1 MKRHIA
7 FMAFFVSVACLAAPT
22 ANEDFVLAEDAQTF
36 TNAVNAAKEYADG
49 KIAEVVSNKADAVRV
64 VSGGGVAPGEI
75 ISCEWHDGNV
85 LLKWYENEG
94 IWHSLSARPRLGGQK
109 SLAYNSGQWR
119 YMSGAVSDEY
129 AFTNAVPVYGFPPTL
144 TLFQLNDVDASI
156 TLTRTN
162 EVYSTASNVY
172 PVVYMDDLSRAAD
185 DATNYTD
192 WVVQNLDIPDP
203 DLTEYAKKTEVQG
216 VAVQAATNAVAPV
229 VAIVDSWEGYWSG
242 SNVVFEV
249 TNYYGNTT
257 GAKPRLRIREYR
269 DEQWRTV
276 WDEENKFA
284 AAESNIVNRVA
295 ETNAALRVSLKEEF
309 APLAW
314 GTVTDKGSP
323 NPVTNTTFMTSP
335 ETYFAGGTEY
345 QRVAVGSGTICVL
358 VDKGALARTAGQPG
372 TFRFQDDGGTNYF
385 GFVKTDSYTIGCRTD
400 GITVADGLVT
410 LRYDVIMGGTDVPVV
425 YWREN
430 LREGSWVQ
438 LNNVDGTAADGA
450 PYTVTWYTSGG
461 SYYAAINCTGN
472 ASGFF
477 RAETAVMGD
486 VVWETNMRAR
496 LGGGMECTNT
506 ATHVNGVIRPSYN
519 GSSVTWTWSLR

>member
-7 FMAFFVSVACLAAPT
+7 FMAFFVSFACLAAPT

-94 IWHSLSARPRLGGQK
+94 VWHSFTAKPRLGGVRY
-109 SLAYNSGQWR
+109 LYYDNGWWR
-119 YMSGAVSDEY
+119 YLPGSISEEY
-129 AFTNAVPVYGFPPTL
+129 CYTNAVPVYGFPTTL
-144 TLFQLNDVDASI
+144 TLYQVTGDTV

-162 EVYSTASNVY
+162 EVYSTVSNVY

-203 DLTEYAKKTEVQG
+203 DLSAYAKKTEVQG
-216 VAVQAATNAVAPV
+216 VALQTAANAVAPV

-284 AAESNIVNRVA
+284 AAESNIVKAVVA
-295 ETNAALRVSLKEEF
+295 TNSVLY

-358 VDKGALARTAGQPG
+358 VDRGALVRTAGQPG
-372 TFRFQDDGGTNYF
+372 TFRFQDDGGTNFF
-385 GFVKTDSYTIGCRTD
+385 GFAKSDSYTIGCRTD
-400 GITVADGLVT
+400 GITVDNGLVT
-410 LRYDVIMGGTDVPVV
+410 LRYDVIMAGTDVPVV

-430 LREGSWVQ
+430 LHEGSWTQ
-438 LNNVDGTAADGA
+438 LNNVDGTVADGA
-450 PYTVTWYTSGG
+450 PYAVTWYTSGG

-477 RAETAVMGD
+477 RAETSVMGD

-496 LGGGMECTNT
+496 LGGGLECTNT
-506 ATHVNGVIRPSYN
+506 ATHVSGVIRPSYN
-519 GSSVTWTWSLR
+519 GSTVIWTWSVK